1 MANDRVGY
9 RRPPKHTMFRKGQ
22 SGNPS
27 GRPKG
32 QPNLST
38 ELAEELG
45 ERISVREGGK
55 FRRVSKQRALLKALI
70 AKGLQGDVKAMTAVL
85 TLGARAID
93 SDDPGN
99 IPLIHEQEVEV
110 LKRFLPDLLNALEKK
125 GRPHDY

>member
-1 MANDRVGY
+1 MTSDRIGY
-9 RRPPKHTMFRKGQ
+9 RQPPKHSRFRKGR

-55 FRRVSKQRALLKALI
+55 SRRVSKQRALLKALI

-93 SDDPGN
+93 QDNPN
-99 IPLIHEQEVEV
+99 NAPLIHEQEIEV
-110 LKRFLPDLLNALEKK
+110 LKHFLPDLMNSLEKK
-125 GRPHDY
+125 AKRHGH